1 MAIFR
6 EIMVGGLDPI
16 ECELTEGAEEVGI
29 SHHLPSGSDFILGGG
44 ARRHI
49 GW

>member
-29 SHHLPSGSDFILGGG
+29 SHLPSGSDFILGGG